1 MQHKELLQHL
11 FKTQNAGNDSIV
23 MLQKNVEQFPYFG
36 INQFFLLKELHQSNK
51 VDSDT
56 AAKTALYFSNAYWLN
71 YQLNKKETEK
81 EETASVVSEKA
92 KSPEKDEEP
101 LFEPL
106 FATDYF
112 ASQGIKLSEEVQ
124 NSDKLGKQLKSF
136 TEWLKTM
143 KKVNGSKLPETT
155 EATDKAI
162 EHIAEKSNTTE
173 DIITEAMAEV
183 FIQQGKPVKAIE
195 IYEKL
200 SLHNPSKSVFF
211 ADKIKNLKG
220 K

>member
-11 FKTQNAGNDSIV
+11 FKTQNAHNDSIV
-23 MLQKNVEQFPYFG
+23 MLQKDVEQFPYFG

-51 VDSDT
+51 LDSDT

-81 EETASVVSEKA
+81 KETASVISEKA
-92 KSPEKDEEP
+92 ISPEKAEEP

-173 DIITEAMAEV
+173 DIVTEAMAEV
-183 FIQQGKPVKAIE
+183 FNQQGKPAKAIE

-200 SLHNPSKSVFF
+200 SLHNPSNSVFF
-211 ADKIKNLKG
+211 ADKIYNLKG

>member
-23 MLQKNVEQFPYFG
+23 MLQKNVDQFPYFG

-92 KSPEKDEEP
+92 KSPEKDEDP

-183 FIQQGKPVKAIE
+183 FIQQGKPAKAIE

>member
-1 MQHKELLQHL
+1 MQQKELFQHL
-11 FKTQNAGNDSIV
+11 FKTQNAGNDSIA
-23 MLQKNVEQFPYFG
+23 MLQKDVEQFPYFG

-51 VDSDT
+51 IDADH
-56 AAKTALYFSNAYWLN
+56 AAKTALYFSNAFWLN
-71 YQLNKKETEK
+71 YQLNIKESVK
-81 EETASVVSEKA
+81 EQTVSVNSEAATSSEKA
-92 KSPEKDEEP
+92 EEP

-143 KKVNGSKLPETT
+143 KKVNGNKLPETT
-155 EATDKAI
+155 EAVDKAI

-173 DIITEAMAEV
+173 VVITEAMAEV
-183 FIQQGKPVKAIE
+183 FIQQGKPAKAIE

>member
-173 DIITEAMAEV
+173 DVITEAMAEV
-183 FIQQGKPVKAIE
+183 FIQQGKPAKAIE

>member
-1 MQHKELLQHL
+1 MQQKELFQHL
-11 FKTQNAGNDSIV
+11 YKIQNSSSDSIA
-23 MLQKNVEQFPYFG
+23 MLQKDVEQFPFFG
-36 INQFFLLKELHQSNK
+36 INHFLLLKELHQSNK
-51 VDSDT
+51 IDSDT
-56 AAKTALYFSNAYWLN
+56 AAKTALYFSNGYWLN
-71 YQLNKKETEK
+71 YLLNKKATAK
-81 EETASVVSEKA
+81 EEAILDASEPA
-92 KSPEKDEEP
+92 PLPEKTDEP

-143 KKVNGSKLPETT
+143 KKVNGNRLPETT
-155 EATDKAI
+155 EAVDKAI

-173 DIITEAMAEV
+173 DIVTETMAEV
-183 FIQQGKPVKAIE
+183 FIQQGKLAKAIE
-195 IYEKL
+195 IYKKL

>member
-183 FIQQGKPVKAIE
+183 FIQQGKPAKAIE

>member
-1 MQHKELLQHL
+1 MQQQELLKKLYHQS
-11 FKTQNAGNDSIV
+11 QNQTDLVASI
-23 MLQKNVEQFPYFG
+23 QKETEKHPYFS
-36 INQFFLLKELHQSNK
+36 INHFYLLKSLNK
-51 VDSDT
+51 ADKQFADT
-56 AAKTALYFSNAYWLN
+56 AAKTALYFNNNFWLN
-71 YQLNKKETEK
+71 YQLNKKEIENTNLVTSENKPEAEK
-81 EETASVVSEKA
+81 EEL
-92 KSPEKDEEP
+92 

-124 NSDKLGKQLKSF
+124 ASDKLGKQLKSF

-143 KKVNGSKLPETT
+143 KKVNIDKLPDVS
-155 EATDKAI
+155 EATQKAV
-162 EHIAEKSNTTE
+162 EHMAEKSNKTE
-173 DIITEAMAEV
+173 DVVTESMAEV
-183 FIQQGKPVKAIE
+183 LIQQGKNSKAIE

-200 SLHNPSKSVFF
+200 SLQIPSKSVFF

>member
-11 FKTQNAGNDSIV
+11 FKTQNAGNDSIL
-23 MLQKNVEQFPYFG
+23 MLQKDVEQFPYFG

-173 DIITEAMAEV
+173 DIVTEAMAEV
-183 FIQQGKPVKAIE
+183 FNRQGKPAKAIE

>member
-11 FKTQNAGNDSIV
+11 FKTQNAHNDSIV
-23 MLQKNVEQFPYFG
+23 MLQKDVEQFPYFG
-36 INQFFLLKELHQSNK
+36 INQFFLLKEFHQSNK
-51 VDSDT
+51 LDSDT

-81 EETASVVSEKA
+81 KETASVISEKA
-92 KSPEKDEEP
+92 ISPEKAEEP

-173 DIITEAMAEV
+173 DIVTEAMAEV
-183 FIQQGKPVKAIE
+183 FNQQGKPAKAIE

>member
-1 MQHKELLQHL
+1 
-11 FKTQNAGNDSIV
+11 
-23 MLQKNVEQFPYFG
+23 MLQKEAEDFPYFG
-36 INQFFLLKELHQSNK
+36 LNHFFLLKELNRT
-51 VDSDT
+51 DSRYTDT
-56 AAKTALYFSNAYWLN
+56 AAKTALYFNNGFWLN
-71 YQLNKKETEK
+71 YQLNRNDIENTPVVAEQPTIQEQPK
-81 EETASVVSEKA
+81 EEM
-92 KSPEKDEEP
+92 

-124 NSDKLGKQLKSF
+124 PNDKLGKQLKSF

-143 KKVNGSKLPETT
+143 KKVNGNKLPETT
-155 EATDKAI
+155 EAVDKAI

-173 DIITEAMAEV
+173 DVVTEAMAEV
-183 FIQQGKPVKAIE
+183 YVQQGKNAKAVE

-200 SLHNPSKSVFF
+200 SLQIPSKSVFF

>member
-11 FKTQNAGNDSIV
+11 FKTQNAHNDSIV
-23 MLQKNVEQFPYFG
+23 MLQKDVEQFPYFG

-51 VDSDT
+51 LDSDT

-81 EETASVVSEKA
+81 KETASVISEKA
-92 KSPEKDEEP
+92 ISPEKAEEP

-173 DIITEAMAEV
+173 DIVTEAMAEV
-183 FIQQGKPVKAIE
+183 FNQQGKPAKAIE

>member
-1 MQHKELLQHL
+1 MQQKELFQHL
-11 FKTQNAGNDSIV
+11 YKIQNSSSDSIA
-23 MLQKNVEQFPYFG
+23 MLQKDVEQFPFFG
-36 INQFFLLKELHQSNK
+36 INHFLLLKELHQSNK
-51 VDSDT
+51 IDSDT
-56 AAKTALYFSNAYWLN
+56 AAKTALYFSNGYWLN
-71 YQLNKKETEK
+71 YQLNKKATAK
-81 EETASVVSEKA
+81 EEAILDASEPA
-92 KSPEKDEEP
+92 PLPEKTDEP

-143 KKVNGSKLPETT
+143 KKVNGNRLPETT
-155 EATDKAI
+155 EAVDKAI

-173 DIITEAMAEV
+173 DIVTETMAEV
-183 FIQQGKPVKAIE
+183 FIQQGKLAKAIE
-195 IYEKL
+195 IYKKL

>member
-1 MQHKELLQHL
+1 MQQKELFQLL
-11 FKTQNAGNDSIV
+11 YKTQNASSDIIA
-23 MLQKNVEQFPYFG
+23 MLQKDVEQFPYFG
-36 INQFFLLKELHQSNK
+36 INHFFLLKEHHQSNK
-51 VDSDT
+51 IDSQT
-56 AAKTALYFSNAYWLN
+56 AAKSALYFNNGYWLN
-71 YQLNKKETEK
+71 YQLNKKETTKIDKPIVAK
-81 EETASVVSEKA
+81 EPAA
-92 KSPEKDEEP
+92 SPEKAEDS

-106 FATDYF
+106 FASDYF

-143 KKVNGSKLPETT
+143 KKVNGGKLPETT
-155 EATDKAI
+155 EAVDKAI

-173 DIITEAMAEV
+173 DIVTEAMAEV
-183 FIQQGKPVKAIE
+183 FIQQGKPAKAIE
-195 IYEKL
+195 IYKKL

>member
-1 MQHKELLQHL
+1 MQQQEL
-11 FKTQNAGNDSIV
+11 FKKLYQQSQNQTDLVASI
-23 MLQKNVEQFPYFG
+23 QKETEKHPYFS
-36 INQFFLLKELHQSNK
+36 INHFYLLKSLNK
-51 VDSDT
+51 ADKQFADT
-56 AAKTALYFSNAYWLN
+56 AAKTALYFNNNFWLN
-71 YQLNKKETEK
+71 YQLNKKEIEKTNPVTSENKPEAQK
-81 EETASVVSEKA
+81 EEL
-92 KSPEKDEEP
+92 

-124 NSDKLGKQLKSF
+124 ASDKLGKQLKSF

-143 KKVNGSKLPETT
+143 KKVNVDKLPDVS
-155 EATDKAI
+155 EATQKAV
-162 EHIAEKSNTTE
+162 EHMAEKSNKTE
-173 DIITEAMAEV
+173 DIVTEAMAEV
-183 FIQQGKPVKAIE
+183 FIQQGKNSKAIE

-200 SLHNPSKSVFF
+200 SLQIPSKSVFF

>member
-92 KSPEKDEEP
+92 KSPEKDEDP

-173 DIITEAMAEV
+173 DVITEAMAEV
-183 FIQQGKPVKAIE
+183 FIQQGKPAKAIE

>member
-1 MQHKELLQHL
+1 MQQKDLFQHL
-11 FKTQNAGNDSIV
+11 FKTQNAGNDSIA
-23 MLQKNVEQFPYFG
+23 MLQKDVEQFPYFG

-51 VDSDT
+51 IDADQ
-56 AAKTALYFSNAYWLN
+56 AAKTALYFSNGYWLN
-71 YQLNKKETEK
+71 YQLNKKESAK
-81 EETASVVSEKA
+81 EEAVSVTSA
-92 KSPEKDEEP
+92 PAPEKIVEP

-112 ASQGIKLSEEVQ
+112 ASQGIKLSEEAQ

-155 EATDKAI
+155 EAVDKAI

-173 DIITEAMAEV
+173 DIVTEAMAEV
-183 FIQQGKPVKAIE
+183 FIQQGKPTKAIE
-195 IYEKL
+195 IYKKL

>member
-1 MQHKELLQHL
+1 MQHKELFQHL
-11 FKTQNAGNDSIV
+11 FKTQNVGNNSIA
-23 MLQKNVEQFPYFG
+23 MLQKDVEQFPYFG

-51 VDSDT
+51 VDADT
-56 AAKTALYFSNAYWLN
+56 TAKTALYFNNAYWLN
-71 YQLNKKETEK
+71 YQLNKKE
-81 EETASVVSEKA
+81 SVKA
-92 KSPEKDEEP
+92 KDTQVTSEPITSAEKTELP

-106 FATDYF
+106 FASDYF

-143 KKVNGSKLPETT
+143 KKVNGNRLPETT
-155 EATDKAI
+155 EAVDKAI

-173 DIITEAMAEV
+173 DIVTEAMADV
-183 FIQQGKPVKAIE
+183 FIQQGKPAKAIE

-211 ADKIKNLKG
+211 ADKIKNLNG

>member
-1 MQHKELLQHL
+1 MQHKELFQRLY
-11 FKTQNAGNDSIV
+11 KTQNAGNDSIA
-23 MLQKNVEQFPYFG
+23 MLQKDVEQFPYFG

-51 VDSDT
+51 IDADI
-56 AAKTALYFSNAYWLN
+56 AAKTTLYFSNALWLN
-71 YQLNKKETEK
+71 YQLNKKESVKEQTTSVASEPATPTEK
-81 EETASVVSEKA
+81 A
-92 KSPEKDEEP
+92 DEP

-106 FATDYF
+106 FASDYF

-143 KKVNGSKLPETT
+143 KKVNGNRLPETT
-155 EATDKAI
+155 EAVDKAI

-173 DIITEAMAEV
+173 DIVTEAMAEV
-183 FIQQGKPVKAIE
+183 FIQQGKPAKAIE
-195 IYEKL
+195 IYKKL

>member
-1 MQHKELLQHL
+1 MQQKELFQHL
-11 FKTQNAGNDSIV
+11 YKTQNPSNDTIA
-23 MLQKNVEQFPYFG
+23 MLQKDVEQFPYFG
-36 INQFFLLKELHQSNK
+36 INQFFLLKELHLSNK
-51 VDSDT
+51 IDSNT
-56 AAKTALYFSNAYWLN
+56 AAKTALFFNNGYWLN
-71 YQLNKKETEK
+71 YQLNKNENAKIEAPLVATEPAPSPK
-81 EETASVVSEKA
+81 KA
-92 KSPEKDEEP
+92 EEP

-143 KKVNGSKLPETT
+143 KKVNGNRLPETT
-155 EATDKAI
+155 EAVDKAI
-162 EHIAEKSNTTE
+162 EHIAEKSNKTE
-173 DIITEAMAEV
+173 EIITEAMAEV
-183 FIQQGKPVKAIE
+183 FIQQGKPSKAIE

-211 ADKIKNLKG
+211 ADKIKNLKV

>member
-1 MQHKELLQHL
+1 MQHKELLQHF
-11 FKTQNAGNDSIV
+11 FKTQNAHNDSIV
-23 MLQKNVEQFPYFG
+23 MLQKDVEQFPYFG

-51 VDSDT
+51 LDSDT

-81 EETASVVSEKA
+81 KETASVISEKA
-92 KSPEKDEEP
+92 ISPEKAEEP

-173 DIITEAMAEV
+173 DIVTEAMAEV
-183 FIQQGKPVKAIE
+183 FNQQGKPAKAIE